1 MDNAFVL
8 QLCLAIALF
17 QLPVCSAV
25 TKCIVG
31 AFSGTNYST
40 AAFDALKSA
49 KSKTCPTTSN
59 DKCHTVYTSASGQLK
74 ALEFK
79 CGATA
84 CGNPTKTD
92 CDSCDVDDCNT
103 VNDVFN
109 KFSSCPYYDG
119 INQTTITTVEIYC
132 VKTPQSCKR
141 LDYKDGTDAKV
152 YIGCE
157 SDCTAKETAAT
168 PANVVKGCTS
178 CKGYDC
184 APTTAPAVT
193 TPNKSKKKTDDVKD
207 SKDDEKKSQDQLQ
220 PGQPI
225 FLALLVA
232 FSLCLALL

>member
-59 DKCHTVYTSASGQLK
+59 DKCHTVYTSASGQL
-74 ALEFK
+74 
-79 CGATA
+79 
-84 CGNPTKTD
+84 
-92 CDSCDVDDCNT
+92 
-103 VNDVFN
+103 
-109 KFSSCPYYDG
+109 
-119 INQTTITTVEIYC
+119 
-132 VKTPQSCKR
+132 
-141 LDYKDGTDAKV
+141 TDAKV

-193 TPNKSKKKTDDVKD
+193 TPNKNDVKD
-207 SKDDEKKSQDQLQ
+207 SKDDEKKKSQDQLQ